1 MNTAKAALPSKV
13 KGKGQRP
20 MNQVIQIA
28 RRQLGLDDDTYQD
41 FLKSITGKT
50 STRDMSDKE
59 LYLVVQALKK
69 DAGHKVGRPGDASQF
84 QSEHAK
90 RARHEWL
97 KLKNYGELRD
107 SSERALLS
115 YARRITKV
123 SRMEWL
129 KPSEM
134 NLLIETLKNW
144 VARVEDNLIK
154 EAVASGKLTL
164 PEGFSVFEELEV
176 FWKGQFV
183 PEKYTFDGLNAFR
196 DARDL
201 YLANYIPPK

>member
-1 MNTAKAALPSKV
+1 MNTATAALPSKA

-134 NLLIETLKNW
+134 NLLVETLKNW
-144 VARVEDNLIK
+144 VARVEYDLTK
-154 EAVASGKLTL
+154 KAVASGKLAL
-164 PEGFSVFEELEV
+164 PEGFSAFEELEA
-176 FWKGQFV
+176 FWKGKFT
-183 PEKYTFDGLNAFR
+183 PEGNYFDALISFR
-196 DARDL
+196 AAQEV
-201 YLANYIPPK
+201 YLDSFWPQK